1 MRLDFTKK
9 FLNESSHENILYEAA
24 VPFDKRDI
32 FNIETFSSN
41 PDILVFESGDKNII
55 PDN

>member
-9 FLNESSHENILYEAA
+9 FLNESSQENILYEAA